1 MESSNLET
9 QMWTKFIWTIDILA
23 DSYILLR
30 RILKDKIWNDITK
43 KTNEW
48 GWKQKERE
56 KGDAVI
62 QPGILALYMEKVEN
76 QVKKN
81 ITFLKIVE
89 FVWKEW
95 RMRET
100 NGTLEAICYWKRDE
114 GGRDE
119 CPCHQGSNIIHLRP
133 SDLKIEEKQVLEEE
147 HAVRDGIP
155 TRACKLQLPH

>member
-1 MESSNLET
+1 MGGII
-9 QMWTKFIWTIDILA
+9 Q
-23 DSYILLR
+23 LR
-30 RILKDKIWNDITK
+30 DPDVDKIYLNYWYFGRFLYLIKENDITK

-81 ITFLKIVE
+81 ITFLKTVE